1 MVNVKIIKKNLFIV
15 IIALLIV
22 FAASTIIGIDKIENP
37 SPNIKPKY
45 DVVIYGGTSA
55 GIIAACQIRKMGK
68 TVLVIEPTN
77 RIGGMTTN
85 GLGLTDLIHPSTIG
99 GLALQFYK
107 DIGKEY
113 GKKTPV
119 WNFEPHI
126 ALNVFEA
133 MIQKY
138 SIPVVYNEKL
148 KLKDGVVKSGRKIVS
163 ITMVSGKVYTAKE
176 FMDATYEGDLMAEAG
191 VSYTTGREPNSEYG
205 ETLNGVESAH
215 ALSHQFPKGV
225 DPYIIKGD
233 PKSGLLPGIQ
243 STPIPKDGS
252 GDNKIQ
258 SYCYRLCLTYNP
270 QDRIAIQKPTDYNP
284 LNYELLFRSIEKGQK
299 LFGILSHLPNKKID
313 LNNCGAVS
321 TDDIGANYNYIN
333 SDYATRAKIL
343 QKYKSYDQGLL
354 WTLQNDPRVPK
365 NIRDSFSVY
374 GLPKDEFT
382 DNDNW
387 PEELYVREGRRMVS
401 DFVMTQQYDE
411 SEKIVTDPIAL
422 GSYNMDS
429 HNVQRYVSHGT
440 VKNEGDLEIP
450 IKKPYGIS
458 YSSIVPKTS
467 ECTNLLVPVCLSA
480 SHIAYGSIRME
491 ANLMVIGQSA
501 GTAAVYA
508 IEDNV
513 SVQNVNYKKLHDTLI
528 NDGQVLN

>member
-1 MVNVKIIKKNLFIV
+1 M
-15 IIALLIV
+15 
-22 FAASTIIGIDKIENP
+22 GIDKIENP
-37 SPNIKPKY
+37 SPNIKSKY

-85 GLGLTDLIHPSTIG
+85 GLGATDIVNPSTIG

-107 DIGKEY
+107 DIGEKY
-113 GKKTPV
+113 GENKPF
-119 WNFEPHI
+119 WNFEPHV
-126 ALNVFEA
+126 ALNVFND
-133 MIQKY
+133 MTKKY

-148 KLKDGVVKSGRKIVS
+148 NLKNGVVKSRGKIVS
-163 ITMVSGKVYTAKE
+163 ITMESGKVYTAKV

-191 VSYTTGREPNSEYG
+191 ISCTTGREPNSKYG
-205 ETLNGVESAH
+205 ETLNGVESVQ
-215 ALSHQFPKGV
+215 STDHQLPKGV

-233 PKSGLLPGIQ
+233 PKSGLLPGI
-243 STPIPKDGS
+243 TPGPIPKDGS
-252 GDNKIQ
+252 GDNNIQ
-258 SYCYRLCLTYNP
+258 SYCYRLCLTKNP
-270 QDRIAIQKPTDYNP
+270 QDRVKIQKPKDYNP
-284 LNYELLFRSIEKGQK
+284 LNYELLFRSLEKGQK
-299 LFGILSHLPNKKID
+299 EFGILNILPNQKID
-313 LNNCGAVS
+313 LNNNGGFS

-333 SDYATRAKIL
+333 SNYSTRDKIL
-343 QKYKSYDQGLL
+343 QEYKSYEQGLL
-354 WTLQNDPRVPK
+354 WTLQNDPRIPK
-365 NIRDSFSVY
+365 YIRNIYSQY

-411 SEKIVTDPIAL
+411 SKKIVTNPIAV

-429 HNVQRYVSHGT
+429 HNVQRYVSNGT
-440 VKNEGDLEIP
+440 VRNEGNLEIP
-450 IKKPYGIS
+450 IKKPYRIS

-467 ECTNLLVPVCLSA
+467 DCTNLLVPVCLSA